1 MFSGLSREL
10 AYVRDGV
17 FLENALAFVI
27 PLAENK
33 NRIHFQ
39 WRARQRTR
47 VSFTTNYPLEPYP
60 FTNLPL
66 QIPYKMKLSTSDP
79 LALHQPTLNISHS
92 GLVPTSPPF
101 VFRVTLPC
109 SGRQAG
115 KVIIGLEIEVEL
127 ESGEKKVMHI
137 QRMKECRLDE
147 NLAGDERAG
156 GVSGSEGVAFS
167 EMVNDRTPPHLVFL
181 GVLLG
186 ACLVVVAM
194 VVGTS
199 Y

>member
-1 MFSGLSREL
+1 
-10 AYVRDGV
+10 
-17 FLENALAFVI
+17 
-27 PLAENK
+27 
-33 NRIHFQ
+33 
-39 WRARQRTR
+39 
-47 VSFTTNYPLEPYP
+47 
-60 FTNLPL
+60 
-66 QIPYKMKLSTSDP
+66 MKLSTSDP

-115 KVIIGLEIEVEL
+115 KVTVGLEIEVDL
-127 ESGEKKVMHI
+127 ENGEKKVMHI

-147 NLAGDERAG
+147 NLAGDERSG
-156 GVSGSEGVAFS
+156 GVAAGSEGVAFS
-167 EMVNDRTPPHLVFL
+167 EIVKDRTPPHLVFL

-194 VVGTS
+194 VIGRNTPLD
-199 Y
+199 